1 MALRYYVSS
10 EEAPFFVNNK
20 MGSSDRI
27 PTSGTYKVGDFI
39 ISNTQADGIFG
50 WVCTVAGTP
59 GTWIEIGSGGG
70 SNTKTLSLSSST
82 VVSSPVREVAI
93 GIKDFNKTT
102 DFLMV
107 YKNSTYLTEGVDYN
121 ISSDSTK
128 IVSRTGN
135 WNADSLGDYRFSFV
149 VIKEVEKVSPEAVV
163 GTENI
168 KDSVVTMTK
177 LGEDVIERLD
187 GFDSQL
193 EHIVNVLDK
202 YVVNDGITDNTDIIQ
217 NALDNSNYIRISKK
231 GTYITRRLIIHDNT
245 TFELADGVILKQ
257 KDNNSDYIIVND
269 KWENTDGSYNT
280 NIKIIGGHYDING
293 VNNPRTGNIID
304 GLYAGIGIV
313 LNNVRNLEVRNIKEI
328 GNALKYCFLVAN
340 IENGLFEN
348 INCIN
353 ESDGLHFQAPCKNI
367 EVTNLTGTCHDNL
380 LPFTI
385 GDYPAVVLSE
395 NGDFDNINI
404 KNIYSKGETIDVIR
418 FVGNGKNGIGTF
430 RNITIDNV
438 EASCPNTGV
447 IEIFNSDQA
456 SPNDYLKATYIE
468 NIKISNVRNNSQTK
482 RGVIN
487 VFGKVDLLTIDNIK
501 QAKGVIDNRII
512 ALFRGSDVGVL
523 NINNC
528 EVTNDNQSSTQ
539 LIFEQGN
546 PIININ
552 NSKFKIK
559 GNLIKFVTDNVIN
572 VNISNCDINCNKMF
586 VANGTGNIIF
596 KIDNTLI
603 ANTNSSDLLDSINMT
618 MFADTTTSPGEG
630 LKFNNSTSGLK
641 RLVTSTLKTNLSES
655 SLTPTIGD
663 YCLFN
668 GNVKYYT
675 IRNRWCNSSK
685 EYIAKYIGED
695 TLNFGTIPANSFIEL
710 EVDILSKGL
719 PTGLNYDN
727 NYSLIVNLYNAG
739 GVNQGLLYT
748 YYAKLDKVYI
758 RMFNLSTSEK
768 TIKSDAIIR
777 FIGN

>member
-1 MALRYYVSS
+1 MIEFKESKFYKLLQDFFINNDKETFIQFLAEFYNRTEGIIDKNNIQDELIKELRELYLELN
-10 EEAPFFVNNK
+10 EEGIDENIVIEKVNYFVENNVK
-20 MGSSDRI
+20 
-27 PTSGTYKVGDFI
+27 
-39 ISNTQADGIFG
+39 
-50 WVCTVAGTP
+50 
-59 GTWIEIGSGGG
+59 
-70 SNTKTLSLSSST
+70 
-82 VVSSPVREVAI
+82 
-93 GIKDFNKTT
+93 IKDIIAKLIANT
-102 DFLMV
+102 
-107 YKNSTYLTEGVDYN
+107 NN
-121 ISSDSTK
+121 I
-128 IVSRTGN
+128 
-135 WNADSLGDYRFSFV
+135 
-149 VIKEVEKVSPEAVV
+149 
-163 GTENI
+163 ENI
-168 KDSVVTMTK
+168 N
-177 LGEDVIERLD
+177 
-187 GFDSQL
+187 SQL
-193 EHIVNVLDK
+193 NTIVNVLDN

-217 NALDNSNYIRISKK
+217 NALDNSNYIRINKK
-231 GTYITRRLIIHDNT
+231 GTYITRRLTIHDNT

-269 KWENTDGSYNT
+269 KWRASDGSYNT
-280 NIKIIGGHYDING
+280 NIKIIGGKYDINAI
-293 VNNPRTGNIID
+293 NNPRTGAIID

-313 LNNVRNLEVRNIKEI
+313 LNNVRNLEIRNIKEI

-367 EVTNLTGTCHDNL
+367 EVTNLTGNCHDNL

-385 GDYPAVVLSE
+385 GDYPAIVLSE
-395 NGDFDNINI
+395 DGDFDNINI

-418 FVGNGKNGIGTF
+418 FVGNGKNGNGTF

-456 SPNDYLKATYIE
+456 QPNDYLKATYIE

-482 RGVIN
+482 RGVID

-552 NSKFKIK
+552 NSRFKIK
-559 GNLIKFVTDNVIN
+559 GNLIKFVTDNEIK

-586 VANGTGNIIF
+586 VANGSGNIIF

-603 ANTNSSDLLDSINMT
+603 ANANSSDLLDSINMT

-641 RLVTSTLKTNLSES
+641 RLVTSTLKTNLSEG

-675 IRNRWCNSSK
+675 IRNKWCNSSK
-685 EYIAKYIGED
+685 EYIARYIGAD
-695 TLNFGTIPANSFIEL
+695 ALNFGTIPANSFIEL

-758 RMFNLSTSEK
+758 RMFNLSTSDK
-768 TIKSDAIIR
+768 TIKSDAVIR